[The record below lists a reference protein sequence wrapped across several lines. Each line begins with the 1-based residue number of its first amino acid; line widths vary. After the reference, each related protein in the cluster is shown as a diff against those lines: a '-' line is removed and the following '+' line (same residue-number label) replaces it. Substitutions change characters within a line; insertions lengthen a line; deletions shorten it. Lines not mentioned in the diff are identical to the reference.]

1 MFAYAGVEKEILTT
15 LIPRVQSSGP
25 HWETKLCKV
34 KKSFDDFD
42 SRDHWPYRFYGTKGI
57 ISTEIKDCFSPS
69 AWSTNMAVITSC
81 ENHLSRTFL
90 D

>member
-15 LIPRVQSSGP
+15 LIPRVQSRGP
-25 HWETKLCKV
+25 YWENKLCKV
-34 KKSFDDFD
+34 KKSVDDFD
-42 SRDHWPYRFYGTKGI
+42 SRDHWPYRFYETKGI